1 VKRAMRRY
9 KAPQLVCA
17 KCRFPIYGE
26 TRMVA
31 GELYHPECAS
41 RLPKVTA

>member
-17 KCRFPIYGE
+17 KCRLLIHGE

-31 GELYHPECAS
+31 GELYHPECA
-41 RLPKVTA
+41 PPVTG